1 MREELI
7 ELPALARG
15 AEVRAAT
22 FDEKAHTVDVVW
34 TTGATVRRVSFIN
47 GPYNEALIVGPENV
61 RLARLNAGAPFLNSH
76 DGFDLR
82 GVIGTVVP
90 GSARLANGAGYAT
103 VQLSRRQDVAGI
115 VGDIRDGIIR
125 NVSVGY
131 RYHKVEKIEGSDG
144 QLPTWRVVDWEPL
157 EISAVAVPAD
167 AGAQIRSEEKR
178 ELFPC
183 IVAGEAPAA
192 PLALVRRLRMAMLAR
207 ELGLAA

>member
-15 AEVRAAT
+15 AEVRAAS
-22 FDEKAHTVDVVW
+22 FDDKAHTVDVVW
-34 TTGATVRRVSFIN
+34 TTGATVRRLSFIN
-47 GPYNEALIVGPENV
+47 GPYNEELIVGPENV

-76 DGFDLR
+76 AGFDLR

-90 GSARLANGAGYAT
+90 GSARLSNGAGYAT
-103 VQLSRRQDVAGI
+103 VQLSRRPDVAGL

-167 AGAQIRSEEKR
+167 AGAQVRSDERR

-183 IVAGEAPAA
+183 IVAAPAA
-192 PLALVRRLRMAMLAR
+192 SLAIVRRLRMAMLAR
-207 ELGLAA
+207 EFGLAA